1 MKGDIVEKKGLWRVV
16 SSNMLN
22 RMELR
27 MFGIPNGILVW
38 WTMHTQSQAML
49 HSLKHGLPAAV
60 WSMQVIMSTWHKR
73 GLPRASWDLQPS
85 PAPCNWH
92 GSQLHDCVL
101 PSFLKMFVPQGIR
114 WLQIWG
120 VFFIFTYVTY
130 VFIQFYT
137 PLVGIMSSAQSRA
150 WSCHPCYETNGCF
163 IFRECQCVL
172 LGTAWIDWTRPNDT
186 NTTFQV
192 STPLITWCL
201 TVYSMS
207 DFLLLFQVRS
217 SSSSESPP
225 SSSNG
230 HGRQWLRSSF
240 FLFFLILSLAA
251 AASTGCPS
259 HLEIGFCWSMVVWP
273 VDACSIP

>member
-27 MFGIPNGILVW
+27 MFEIPNGILVW

-49 HSLKHGLPAAV
+49 HSLKHGPSAVV
-60 WSMQVIMSTWHKR
+60 WSMQVIMFIHMTQERLTTCIMRLAAITGTMQLARFSAAR
-73 GLPRASWDLQPS
+73 LR
-85 PAPCNWH
+85 PAVLFKDVCSSGHPMTSNMRCFFH
-92 GSQLHDCVL
+92 FHICDICVYIC
-101 PSFLKMFVPQGIR
+101 V
-114 WLQIWG
+114 
-120 VFFIFTYVTY
+120 
-130 VFIQFYT
+130 YT
-137 PLVGIMSSAQSRA
+137 PLVGIMSTAQSRA

-207 DFLLLFQVRS
+207 DFLLLFFSKCVLLLLNLLLLQVV
-217 SSSSESPP
+217 
-225 SSSNG
+225 
-230 HGRQWLRSSF
+230 
-240 FLFFLILSLAA
+240 
-251 AASTGCPS
+251 
-259 HLEIGFCWSMVVWP
+259 MVVSGSGP
-273 VDACSIP
+273 HFS

>member
-1 MKGDIVEKKGLWRVV
+1 MAYWCGELCTHRAKQCCTVWNMGCRLRCDLCK
-16 SSNMLN
+16 SSCPHDT
-22 RMELR
+22 REAYH
-27 MFGIPNGILVW
+27 VHHE
-38 WTMHTQSQAML
+38 TCSQ
-49 HSLKHGLPAAV
+49 
-60 WSMQVIMSTWHKR
+60 
-73 GLPRASWDLQPS
+73 S

-150 WSCHPCYETNGCF
+150 WSCHLCYETNGCF

-240 FLFFLILSLAA
+240 FLFFWSCPWPPQQVLAVLVILRLDSV
-251 AASTGCPS
+251 G
-259 HLEIGFCWSMVVWP
+259 VWLYGL
-273 VDACSIP
+273 